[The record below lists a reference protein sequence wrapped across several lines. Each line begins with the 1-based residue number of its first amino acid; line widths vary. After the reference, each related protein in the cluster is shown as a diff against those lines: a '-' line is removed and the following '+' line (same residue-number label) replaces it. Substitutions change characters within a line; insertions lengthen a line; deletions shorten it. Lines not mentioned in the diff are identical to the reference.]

1 MEKDKKAKSKN
12 AVNMF
17 FSGVLVLTLAN
28 ILVKSVGL
36 ISKIVLNTVVGSV
49 GAGYYSSAY
58 EIYAFLYIIA
68 TSGLP
73 VALSIMVSKCRAQG
87 RIKEARKIFN
97 VAICLFLVI
106 GGLFAGLMIAF
117 SGPISNFISAPE
129 TAICIIAVAPT
140 ILFICLSS
148 CLRGFFQGYQ
158 LMKPTGVSQFLEALG
173 KVFVGVG
180 FAFWARAQGYED
192 HEVAAFTILG
202 VTSGVFFGM
211 VFLFIKKLFFKDK
224 AFYDDNVLEIEPTAK
239 STKSI
244 FKELLTIAI
253 PITLSSCVLSLT
265 IIIDTFM
272 IQPRLIASGMNA
284 DYVRIIYGD
293 YTTLVISIINLPTI
307 LIYPI
312 ANALVP
318 LITGAIAIKD
328 YRKAEIMRSFSLR
341 VINIISIP
349 CALGIGVF
357 SRNILDVMMFTK
369 DSVERAAP
377 WLSVGAASVIFLGLI
392 SATNAFLNTSGKQ
405 KYPIISML
413 CGACVKI
420 IANYILLPKI
430 GIYGAPVS
438 TVLCYLTAT
447 TLNVFFT
454 VKHVGKLPDI
464 KRVFGKPLLCSV
476 VSIGFSVILYLLLDL
491 ILPMKIATIIC
502 ILVAVLLYFFL
513 IIRTKTISKEELIS
527 LPYGNKMVRCLEKL
541 HFFTKKCEK

>member
-1 MEKDKKAKSKN
+1 MEKDKNAKSKN
-12 AVNMF
+12 AINMF

-97 VAICLFLVI
+97 VAICLFLII

-117 SGPISNFISAPE
+117 AGPISNVISAPE

-158 LMKPTGVSQFLEALG
+158 LMKPTGISQFLEALG
-173 KVFVGVG
+173 KVLVGVG

-211 VFLFIKKLFFKDK
+211 VFLFIKKLFFKDTE
-224 AFYDDNVLEIEPTAK
+224 FYDDNVLEIEPTTK
-239 STKSI
+239 STKLI

-284 DYVRIIYGD
+284 DYVRVIYGD

-328 YRKAEIMRSFSLR
+328 YVKAEGMRSFSLR

-369 DSVERAAP
+369 ESVERASP
-377 WLSVGAASVIFLGLI
+377 WLSAGAVSVIFLGLI

-413 CGACVKI
+413 CGAGVKI

-476 VSIGFSVILYLLLDL
+476 VSIGFSAILYLLLDL

-502 ILVAVLLYFFL
+502 ILVAVLLYFFM
-513 IIRTKTISKEELIS
+513 IIRTKTILKEEILS
-527 LPYGNKMVRCLEKL
+527 LPHGAKMVKCLEKL

>member
-1 MEKDKKAKSKN
+1 MEKNNNAKSKN

-17 FSGVLVLTLAN
+17 FSGVLVLTFAN

-87 RIKEARKIFN
+87 HIKEARKIFN
-97 VAICLFLVI
+97 VAICMFLVI
-106 GGLFAGLMIAF
+106 GGLFAALMIAF
-117 SGPISNFISAPE
+117 AAPISNVISAPE
-129 TAICIIAVAPT
+129 TAICIVAVAPT

-158 LMKPTGVSQFLEALG
+158 LMKPTGISQFLEAMG
-173 KVFVGVG
+173 KVLVGVG
-180 FAFWARAQGYED
+180 FAFWAKAQGYED
-192 HEVAAFTILG
+192 HVVAAFTILG
-202 VTSGVFFGM
+202 VTTGVLFGM
-211 VFLFIKKLFFKDK
+211 IFLFAKKIFFKDK
-224 AFYDDNVLEIEPTAK
+224 QFYEESVLELEAPPK
-239 STKSI
+239 NTKAI
-244 FKELLTIAI
+244 LKELLIIAI

-272 IQPRLIASGMNA
+272 IQPRLISSGMNEA
-284 DYVRIIYGD
+284 HVRVLYGD
-293 YTTLVISIINLPTI
+293 YTTLVISIMNLPTI

-318 LITGAIAIKD
+318 LITAAVTVKD
-328 YRKAEIMRSFSLR
+328 YIKAEGMRSFSLR
-341 VINIISIP
+341 IINIISIP

-357 SRNILDVMMFTK
+357 SKNILDVMMFTE
-369 DSVERAAP
+369 DSVNRAAP

-392 SATNAFLNTSGKQ
+392 SATNTFLNTSGKQ

-420 IANYILLPKI
+420 IANYFLLPEI
-430 GIYGAPVS
+430 GIYGAPLS
-438 TVLCYLTAT
+438 TVLCYLTAA

-464 KRVFGKPLLCSV
+464 KKVFGKPLMCSV
-476 VSIGFSVILYLLLDL
+476 VSIGFSAMLYLLLDL
-491 ILPMKIATIIC
+491 ILPIKIATIIC
-502 ILVAVLLYFFL
+502 IFAAVLLYFFM
-513 IIRTKTISKEELIS
+513 IIRTKTILEDELLS
-527 LPYGNKMVRCLEKL
+527 LPYGDKIVKCLKKM